1 MPDVI
6 SKIPLGFNLD
16 GYDFISKANTSPSS
30 FGANGV
36 DAAWAGGLK
45 DDRWVADDSLKQVQ
59 FECTNFQSVPLAYIN
74 GEGKKEYVILSDGTG
89 FKDKVGLTGGS
100 AFGGSIFADC
110 KLSNKRQLDAWGEQ
124 NKKFNGGSDD
134 FSCGVAICPITLIH
148 YLNNFYNLGLDESLG
163 GKLCQT
169 HAICV
174 EVLYNTTAS
183 QGKAFRIKVVDSS
196 GNKGYKGSGNGTGGW
211 KYAYD
216 VLDTMGALM
225 LSSGFEDIVNFPNTE
240 FGVINSDRI
249 YFPWKS
255 QKYDYKSGTIP
266 GYSPSQLLS
275 LGLED
280 SQQTV
285 NLTRLAF
292 KSHHQVNGHGLARG
306 RFFADQENAD
316 KIKQVVPNIP
326 DEFFQT
332 NYTDGQVTAF
342 GVDLSNYTSVSAMMK
357 DVAAKIMGYAK
368 YLKTQNSPMTYGAC
382 GLIQKAAQGEMIGEY
397 YIPAWRSS
405 NGLCNCDAFVNWVML
420 ECGVTSNNNIQDLEA
435 KNWTAEAVARSCSP
449 GFTAIKV
456 PDITQ
461 AEAGDILVYDYHNG
475 HGHCAIF
482 SSLSGASITGYG
494 MGSKDKCS
502 GSSSIPSGEPSTN
515 SLKEIIRIVK
525 A

>member
-16 GYDFISKANTSPSS
+16 GYDFISKSSTSPTS

-332 NYTDGQVTAF
+332 NYTDGQTTSF
-342 GVDLSNYTSVSAMMK
+342 NVDLANVSDAAERIRIMANTISGVIASQHFYYGNGEF
-357 DVAAKIMGYAK
+357 VADGSGSLK
-368 YLKTQNSPMTYGAC
+368 YKSRNNTIDCDTFVDWVLTEAGVKTGAA
-382 GLIQKAAQGEMIGEY
+382 GSIGGGIKA
-397 YIPAWRSS
+397 R
-405 NGLCNCDAFVNWVML
+405 D
-420 ECGVTSNNNIQDLEA
+420 
-435 KNWTAEAVARSCSP
+435 WTAERINSEIAPGYKAV
-449 GFTAIKV
+449 
-456 PDITQ
+456 DIGTSVANAQ
-461 AEAGDILVYDYHNG
+461 VGDILIWGKGDLSHAG
-475 HGHCAIF
+475 IF
-482 SSLSGASITGYG
+482 GGLENSKVTEYG
-494 MGSKDKCS
+494 MGWWTYTGRATQAPHEPITATSQPH
-502 GSSSIPSGEPSTN
+502 GSMSPNG
-515 SLKEIIRIVK
+515 LVRIIRIAK